1 MALLTDSLQDFPAQ
15 RPGGSSDVRPW
26 CACDQPHCS
35 HTAPTN
41 PGSQNPFLCS
51 SVNDKAWPPPSHVL
65 SVGGLHCALP
75 PSQGQGWEV
84 RNQVF
89 NLGLLLLLLLLR
101 LWLCRRQTQPLPTT
115 GVSFQATQDI
125 FSFCFPMSPFRL
137 NSPVVSSRPPGRTTH
152 DSGVLRLPY
161 GDSSILEVSVLGNIC
176 GLRGP
181 SQVWGFPQSL
191 CSELGCPLEASF
203 L

>member
-1 MALLTDSLQDFPAQ
+1 MNNEVRTTYLSTHGIWPMARAQ
-15 RPGGSSDVRPW
+15 EV
-26 CACDQPHCS
+26 
-35 HTAPTN
+35 
-41 PGSQNPFLCS
+41 FLEWILSNNLFS
-51 SVNDKAWPPPSHVL
+51 SV
-65 SVGGLHCALP
+65 
-75 PSQGQGWEV
+75 
-84 RNQVF
+84 F
-89 NLGLLLLLLLLR
+89 FF
-101 LWLCRRQTQPLPTT
+101 
-115 GVSFQATQDI
+115 SF
-125 FSFCFPMSPFRL
+125 FFFCFCFPMSPFRL

-191 CSELGCPLEASF
+191 CSVLGRPLEASF